1 MGVRPGPTEEHRM
14 TQPHEP
20 ASAPDEVPTSA
31 ERPATTGPYDDET
44 LARLLHD
51 LDVANDWHP

>member
-1 MGVRPGPTEEHRM
+1 M

-20 ASAPDEVPTSA
+20 AAVPDEVPAST

-44 LARLLHD
+44 LSRLLHD

>member
-1 MGVRPGPTEEHRM
+1 M

-20 ASAPDEVPTSA
+20 ATAPGEVPTSA
-31 ERPATTGPYDDET
+31 ERPAPTGPYDDET

-51 LDVANDWHP
+51 LDVANDWHRGP